1 MTQGRERPELVVM
14 RHLWLALAFAAV
26 WGLFPHSRSHFVV
39 GAGWVYALFGVF
51 ALVTLYRTRV
61 VLKKPNARILRYMP
75 VLDSLVLA
83 IGVRLTGGIESD
95 LWLLY
100 YFQLIVGVMDPRQ
113 RTIEFM
119 APLVIASYITATVPE
134 SAKWNAYVWQVIGT
148 RLFLLFL
155 TAMLT
160 RHIVQARNRL
170 SLELSHLSEQ
180 LALSQER
187 NRIAREIHDGVG
199 HSLVNCILT
208 LELCEK
214 LICKDPNGAC
224 KVIEQEKSDLR
235 GALDEMRDFVHH
247 LRPADIENEPF
258 GALVKHYLARFGERT
273 GVTVHLEM
281 KAEHADLA
289 PSCRLVLLR
298 IIQEAL
304 TNAAKHSDATEID
317 VAISGTPERGVNCVI
332 TDNGCGFNVDEI
344 LGDSSSRHGFG
355 LRTMTDR
362 ASSAGGEL
370 HVESEPGE
378 GTTIRVSVPG
388 I

>member
-1 MTQGRERPELVVM
+1 MTQNRERPELVVM
-14 RHLWLALAFAAV
+14 RHLWLALGFAAV
-26 WGLFPHSRSHFVV
+26 WGAFPHSRSHFVV

-51 ALVTLYRTRV
+51 ALLTAYRTRV
-61 VLKKPNARILRYMP
+61 VFVKPNARVLRYMP
-75 VLDSLVLA
+75 VFDSIALA

-134 SAKWNAYVWQVIGT
+134 SARWNAYVWQVIAT

-155 TAMLT
+155 TALLT
-160 RHIVQARNRL
+160 RHIVQSRNKL
-170 SLELSHLSEQ
+170 AQELSHLSEQ

-187 NRIAREIHDGVG
+187 NRIAREIHDGIG

-214 LICKDPNGAC
+214 LICKSPNEAC
-224 KVIEQEKSDLR
+224 KVIEQEKTDLR
-235 GALDEMRDFVHH
+235 GALDDMRDFVHH

-258 GALVKHYLARFGERT
+258 GTLIQHYLARFAERT
-273 GVTVHLEM
+273 GVTVHLEL
-281 KAEHADLA
+281 KAEHVDMA
-289 PSCRLVLLR
+289 PSSRLVLLR

-317 VAISGTPERGVNCVI
+317 VAIAGTPDNHVNCVI
-332 TDNGCGFNVDEI
+332 TDNGCGFDADDI
-344 LGDSSSRHGFG
+344 LSDSSSRQGFG
-355 LRTMTDR
+355 LRTMVDR
-362 ASSAGGEL
+362 ATSAGGEL

-378 GTTIRVSVPG
+378 GTTIRLS